1 LWQGIIL
8 SKTVAM
14 KTNKFFAIVIFCLLP
29 AGIVIAQDSIIN
41 SNKISNK
48 YYHSLEKKA
57 TKLQERLTKQ
67 STKALQ
73 SLQEQENKIYTAL
86 HKIDSFKVK
95 ELMGNS
101 TDAYT
106 ALQQKITDKTKKL
119 TAPFSGSYIA
129 SLDSMTGVLGF
140 LKSQG
145 LVPPPGAV
153 GAVKGLSST
162 LNQAEAIKKFIKER
176 EGQLKTIT
184 AQYKDLPAS
193 ITKSLGKYNKELYYY
208 SQQIQEVK
216 ATLKDPAKIEAA
228 VLKYLQKVPA
238 FKKWMQQNGQL
249 AQIFGSG
256 SSPLGEAGGR
266 PSLAGLQTTAGL
278 QQLIQSRL
286 GSSSPTGGGG
296 GFINGQLQ
304 TAMNNLQQQR
314 TRLQNALR
322 SGQAGG
328 TGSSSDVMPDFTP
341 NGQKTKTFWKRLEKG
356 YNLQATQRRGQ
367 FPSVND
373 LGLSVGYKVNDKSV
387 IGIGMSYKFG
397 LGESFNKIKWTS
409 EGIGLRSFIDLKWKG
424 NLWISGGYEQHYWQR
439 FTLLSPAGGRAV
451 VF

>member
-1 LWQGIIL
+1 
-8 SKTVAM
+8 
-14 KTNKFFAIVIFCLLP
+14 
-29 AGIVIAQDSIIN
+29 
-41 SNKISNK
+41 
-48 YYHSLEKKA
+48 
-57 TKLQERLTKQ
+57 
-67 STKALQ
+67 
-73 SLQEQENKIYTAL
+73 
-86 HKIDSFKVK
+86 
-95 ELMGNS
+95 MGNGKE
-101 TDAYT
+101 AYT
-106 ALQQKITDKTKKL
+106 NLQQNITDKTKKL

-145 LVPPPGAV
+145 LVPPPGAE

-228 VLKYLQKVPA
+228 VLQYLQKVPA

-249 AQIFGSG
+249 AQIFGG
-256 SSPLGEAGGR
+256 SNPSTAGRLGGV
-266 PSLAGLQTTAGL
+266 AGLQTTASL
-278 QQLIQSRL
+278 QQLIQSRI
-286 GSSSPTGGGG
+286 GNTTGTGTTPGVVNTQQ
-296 GFINGQLQ
+296 FVNGQLQ

-314 TRLQNALR
+314 TRLQNALQ
-322 SGQAGG
+322 SGQVGG
-328 TGSSSDVMPDFTP
+328 TGSSTDVQPDFTP

-373 LGLSVGYKVNDKSV
+373 LGLSIGYKANDKSV
-387 IGIGMSYKFG
+387 IGIGLAYKFG
-397 LGESFNKIKWTS
+397 LGESINKFKWTN
-409 EGIGLRSFIDLKWKG
+409 EGIGLRTYIDLKWKG
-424 NLWISGGYEQHYWQR
+424 NLWISGGYEKHYWQR
-439 FTLLSPAGGRAV
+439 FSLFGGGVVPPLGGGGGLAWVQSGLIGISKKVKKGKKEMKLQLLYDFLQPNTGGLPV
-451 VF
+451 VFRWGSEL